1 MFAVTSMSGSSASA
15 GILSGPAALPFLICL
30 MISPVS
36 SIVGGVTCVEKSVCV
51 ALMFG
56 GFNEVD
62 ILERFSVFYPS
73 VPLFFSLSDCF
84 FVVSY
89 SCLIFPSLAAF
100 SCRC

>member
-1 MFAVTSMSGSSASA
+1 MWSMFAVTSMSESSAST

-56 GFNEVD
+56 GFNGAG
-62 ILERFSVFYPS
+62 LLKGFSVFYPS

-84 FVVSY
+84 SVVSY
-89 SCLIFPSLAAF
+89 
-100 SCRC
+100 